1 MAWTAPR
8 TWVAGETVTAAM
20 MNAHLR
26 DNLKAITDPW
36 TAYTPTLAGT
46 GWALGNGTLNGHYS
60 RIGSTVQFR
69 AQLVIGSSTAG
80 PSASPRIGLPFHM
93 KPSDSEGALFSAAI
107 WDTSTAL
114 YDAFGHINTGN
125 FNEVSIYS
133 KILFG
138 AVASGNVIY
147 SAATRGPNGRIFH
160 VRGTYETD
168 AA

>member
-20 MNAHLR
+20 LNTHLR
-26 DNLKAITDPW
+26 DNFKAITDPW

-46 GWALGNGTLNGHYS
+46 GWSLGNGTLNGWYS
-60 RIGSTVQFR
+60 RIGNTVKFR
-69 AQLVIGSSTAG
+69 AELVVGSTTTG
-80 PSASPRIGLPFHM
+80 PTNSPIVGLPFHM
-93 KPSDSEGALFSAAI
+93 KPSNAAGTVFPAGI

-114 YDAFGHINTGN
+114 YDAMGHINTGN
-125 FNEVSIYS
+125 YNEVSIYA
-133 KILFG
+133 KNLYG
-138 AVASGNVIY
+138 Y
-147 SAATRGPNGRIFH
+147 SAAMPIIYAAASRGVTGRIFN